1 MATLECSSL
10 EDCIGKEI
18 GSEEDKV
25 VVYRGKMHD
34 GYFQKYLKDKGSSS
48 DGLGV
53 IDKATALRIFGD
65 GEKSKEV
72 VGPHKVNAYVKLQSD
87 QVKASSDC
95 FDFMVKTQKSCPL
108 VGHRKMAKKEGVVQM
123 FHLSD
128 QQIRFRGQP
137 RKQEVLGGNGFQG
150 VEKSLGDH
158 LFSRIRGCFTCYNR
172 AGSSMSILDKFFLS
186 ENVIADWKIVGHY
199 VDATFIDDLVL
210 KREFATSEVWNQLI
224 LKDLLRQKLR
234 ASWLKEGNMNS
245 SFFHRV
251 MRARYRRN
259 FISSVNS
266 SDGMKEKVDEFKSEV
281 RNFFKASF
289 QEENMS
295 RLVLS
300 GVDMFCLS
308 SEDNKYL
315 EVAFSEEEVKVVVWI
330 CNDTKGPRYDSY
342 SSSFMQNCWETIK
355 RDMVRFVMDFYS
367 KSTLSK
373 ATTVSIITL
382 IPKINNL

>member
-1 MATLECSSL
+1 MTYFYCFIEELN
-10 EDCIGKEI
+10 CI
-18 GSEEDKV
+18 DV
-25 VVYRGKMHD
+25 
-34 GYFQKYLKDKGSSS
+34 
-48 DGLGV
+48 
-53 IDKATALRIFGD
+53 
-65 GEKSKEV
+65 
-72 VGPHKVNAYVKLQSD
+72 P
-87 QVKASSDC
+87 
-95 FDFMVKTQKSCPL
+95 
-108 VGHRKMAKKEGVVQM
+108 
-123 FHLSD
+123 
-128 QQIRFRGQP
+128 
-137 RKQEVLGGNGFQG
+137 
-150 VEKSLGDH
+150 
-158 LFSRIRGCFTCYNR
+158 RIRGCFTCYNR

-199 VDATFIDDLVL
+199 VGKSDIFDHCLIWLKACHEDWGLKSLKFNNVGLNTRIFLTSSIKNGNATFIDDLVL